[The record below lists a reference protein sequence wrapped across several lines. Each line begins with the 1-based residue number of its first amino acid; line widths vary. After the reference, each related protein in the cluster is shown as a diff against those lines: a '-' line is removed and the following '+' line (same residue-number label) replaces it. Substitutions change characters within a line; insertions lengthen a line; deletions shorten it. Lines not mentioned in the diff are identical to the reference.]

1 MKGGHESSDLS
12 ICPQKRGAREAEC
25 TAHPPTAGVTAATR
39 KSGVKSRLPNPVLRK
54 ALFLV
59 RDRTEAK
66 W

>member
-1 MKGGHESSDLS
+1 MKGGHESSYLS

-25 TAHPPTAGVTAATR
+25 TGPPAGVTAATR
-39 KSGVKSRLPNPVLRK
+39 KSGVKSRLPNPILRK
-54 ALFLV
+54 GLFLV